1 MSTPISFR
9 PMDEIAGYPVRPGMF
24 DLNGALAIPCG
35 VNFTI
40 HTHGGTACEL
50 LLFHR
55 GEEAPYA
62 TLPFPESYKI
72 GDVYSMIVF
81 DLNIEEF
88 EYAYRIDGPRN
99 PSAGLLFDKN
109 QILLDPYA
117 RAVTGQDVWGIKK
130 PHAYHARVVK
140 DIFDWGDASQSYSEM
155 SEMIIY

>member
-62 TLPFPESYKI
+62 TLPFPESYQ
-72 GDVYSMIVF
+72 D
-81 DLNIEEF
+81 
-88 EYAYRIDGPRN
+88 RRC
-99 PSAGLLFDKN
+99 
-109 QILLDPYA
+109 ILHD
-117 RAVTGQDVWGIKK
+117 RF
-130 PHAYHARVVK
+130 R
-140 DIFDWGDASQSYSEM
+140 SEHRGV
-155 SEMIIY
+155 

>member
-99 PSAGLLFDKN
+99 PSAGLLFDKTRFCW
-109 QILLDPYA
+109 ILMH
-117 RAVTGQDVWGIKK
+117 V
-130 PHAYHARVVK
+130 
-140 DIFDWGDASQSYSEM
+140 QSPVRM
-155 SEMIIY
+155 SGESKNRTLITPGW

>member
-24 DLNGALAIPCG
+24 DLNGALG
-35 VNFTI
+35 DSSVVSNFTI

-81 DLNIEEF
+81 GLNIEEF
-88 EYAYRIDGPRN
+88 EYAYRLDGPCD
-99 PSAGLLFDKN
+99 PSARDCCLTKTIFCW
-109 QILLDPYA
+109 ILMPS
-117 RAVTGQDVWGIKK
+117 AVTGQSVWGNQRNRTLTT
-130 PHAYHARVVK
+130 PG
-140 DIFDWGDASQSYSEM
+140 W
-155 SEMIIY
+155 